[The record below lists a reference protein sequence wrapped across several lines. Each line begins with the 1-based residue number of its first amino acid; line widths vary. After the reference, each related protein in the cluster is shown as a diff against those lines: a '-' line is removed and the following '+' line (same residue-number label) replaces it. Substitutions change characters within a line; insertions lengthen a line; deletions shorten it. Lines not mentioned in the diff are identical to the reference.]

1 VNSSVSLA
9 SAILGGIVGYF
20 VGYAFR
26 AVWQAFVDLK
36 GQKAKIPGLRKSAW
50 TLAWTM
56 TKVGAAATLVGAIM
70 IFWFVR
76 DQTDDGPT
84 PLVPTKSAG
93 PSPRR

>member
-1 VNSSVSLA
+1 MNSSVSLA

-50 TLAWTM
+50 LSAWTM
-56 TKVGAAATLVGAIM
+56 TKVGAGALVIAALLTV
-70 IFWFVR
+70 WFVR
-76 DQTDDGPT
+76 DRIDDGPT